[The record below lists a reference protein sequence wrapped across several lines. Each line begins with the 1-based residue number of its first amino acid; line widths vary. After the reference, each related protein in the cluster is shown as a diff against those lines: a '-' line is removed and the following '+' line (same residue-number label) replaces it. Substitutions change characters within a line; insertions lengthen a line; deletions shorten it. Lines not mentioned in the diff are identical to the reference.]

1 VPLETLWQRYA
12 AGGYAA
18 VRDVTPAGADECF
31 YLALIAFAESEADRA
46 AHWATAAAERRPQSR
61 VYTQAA
67 AYLARVIQ
75 AGTARVYDDGTA
87 FAAFI
92 RGGGNVGLYAALSA
106 ALRAIYDENESL
118 RLLDIGVGDGLALL
132 PALSPAVTRL
142 DLVEPSAALLAAT
155 RAALEARGIA
165 HWAHPQTL
173 AEFMVSADGQ
183 RGQWDVIQATWSLQ
197 SIPPD
202 ERPAA
207 FRWLRAHGARAV
219 IAEFDV
225 PQFAAPLS
233 AERVRYFV
241 TRYERGLAEYDG
253 DGGLVAQGFLL
264 PVFFGAFDRTA
275 ARTNWEGPI
284 QGWSDDLRAAG
295 FVQVTARPLYRYFW
309 ADAVLLDAR

>member
-1 VPLETLWQRYA
+1 MPLETIWQRYV
-12 AGGYAA
+12 AGGYAT
-18 VRDVTPAGADECF
+18 VRDATPAGADECF
-31 YLALIAFAESEADRA
+31 YLALIAFAEGEPDRA
-46 AHWATAAAERRPQSR
+46 ARWAIIAAERRPQSR

-67 AYLARVIQ
+67 AYMARVVG

-87 FAAFI
+87 FVAFI
-92 RGGGNVGLYAALSA
+92 RGGGNVGLYAAVST
-106 ALRAIYDENESL
+106 ALRAIYDEHESL

-132 PALSPAVTRL
+132 PALTPAVTRL
-142 DLVEPSAALLAAT
+142 DLVEPSAALLSAT
-155 RAALEARGIA
+155 RAALDARGIA
-165 HWAHPQTL
+165 HQAHPLTL
-173 AEFMVSADGQ
+173 GEFMTSAEGQ

-233 AERVRYFV
+233 PERVRYFV
-241 TRYERGLAEYDG
+241 ARYERGLAEYDG

-284 QGWSDDLRAAG
+284 QDWHDDLCAAG
-295 FVQVTARPLYRYFW
+295 FAQVTARPLYPYFW